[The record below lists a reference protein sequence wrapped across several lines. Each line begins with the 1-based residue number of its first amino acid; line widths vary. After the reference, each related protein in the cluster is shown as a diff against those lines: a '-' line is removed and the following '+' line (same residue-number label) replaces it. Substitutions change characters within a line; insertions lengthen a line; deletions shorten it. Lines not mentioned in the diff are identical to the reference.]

1 MKNHFSR
8 RQFIKNSVLFVGA
21 GMSFP
26 LLRVFADDTNA
37 PVALPEKIYD
47 IAAPGKLQVEYHGH
61 FAELPVGSVTPRGWI
76 KGWLQRQADGLT
88 GHPEN
93 MAYPYDTCMYAGK
106 IPPPPVAHGQ
116 NWWGYEQSG
125 YFVDGAVRLN
135 HLIDNADAKK
145 IPAANL
151 KYILENSGPGK
162 LGESVWGWPNT
173 VVGRALM
180 AEYSATGDAK
190 VARTLN
196 DCLLG
201 TRGFGGR
208 DGLLAE
214 EALYLYG
221 LSGDPRLLE
230 IAKRSYDRYFIS
242 DPRSFSQVDKIR
254 GDKPLREHGVT
265 AAEQLKLLPLMFCY
279 TGDKEALELANLA
292 YRKVEG
298 DSLMPDGGIVSSES
312 LGTTA
317 FNSLHE
323 TCDITDWSWSF
334 GYMLMASGDA
344 HWADRVEQ
352 MIFNALPG
360 AVTKDFKQLQYF
372 SSANQILASDTA
384 CPRIA
389 MTRMSYRAAHETECC
404 TGNVNR
410 AMPNYVT
417 RMWMRMDGGLAATLF
432 GPSEVSVDVGGQP
445 VTITEET
452 DYPFRETI
460 SFKIKIAKPA
470 TFAFGLRIPEWCD
483 AASVKINGKSSGID
497 SKAGTFA
504 ILKREFQDGDTIELK
519 LPMSVQLKDWFTG
532 GAVSVERGPLV
543 YSLKIDEKR
552 VESQR
557 DSDAI
562 RRVLKG
568 NNVQGFPALEFFPA
582 SEWRYGLD
590 AAQKSAPGKFKV
602 IESPMTENPFLADT
616 VPVRIEV
623 PLYALPQ
630 WESEWKPVLEPAP
643 ADLKQAQKNPVSLPS
658 ETEAQLSDEK
668 SSRMTLVP
676 YGSTHL
682 RLTTLPV
689 IKT

>member
-1 MKNHFSR
+1 
-8 RQFIKNSVLFVGA
+8 
-21 GMSFP
+21 MSFP
-26 LLRVFADDTNA
+26 VLRTFADDTNA
-37 PVALPEKIYD
+37 PAALPEKVFD
-47 IAAPGKLQVEYHGH
+47 LAPPGKFKVEYHGRY
-61 FAELPVGSVTPRGWI
+61 AELPVGSVTPLGWI
-76 KGWLQRQADGLT
+76 KSWLQRQADGLT

-93 MAYPYDTCMYAGK
+93 MAYPYDTCMFAGK

-125 YFVDGAVRLN
+125 YFVDGAVRLS
-135 HLIDNADAKK
+135 HLIDRPNAKI
-145 IPAANL
+145 IPAANI
-151 KYILENSGPGK
+151 KYIVENSGGGK
-162 LGESVWGWPNT
+162 LGESIWGWPNT

-180 AEYSATGDAK
+180 AEYSATGDAR
-190 VARTLN
+190 VAQKLN

-221 LSGDPRLLE
+221 LSGNPRLLE
-230 IAKRSYDRYFIS
+230 IAKQSYDRYFLS
-242 DPRSFSQVDKIR
+242 DPGSFSLADKIR
-254 GDKPLREHGVT
+254 GANPLREHGVT

-279 TGDKEALELANLA
+279 TGDKVALELANLA
-292 YRKVEG
+292 YRKVEA

-312 LGTTA
+312 LGRTA

-334 GYMLMASGDA
+334 GYMLMASGEG
-344 HWADRVEQ
+344 HWADRIEQ

-404 TGNVNR
+404 AGNVNR

-432 GPSEVSVDVGGQP
+432 GPSKVSVDIGGHP

-483 AASVKINGKSSGID
+483 AAGVKINGKSSGIY

-504 ILKREFQDGDTIELK
+504 MLKREFHDGDKIELQ
-519 LPMSVQLKDWFTG
+519 LPMSVQLKEWFAG

-552 VESQR
+552 VESQHEP
-557 DSDAI
+557 DAI
-562 RRVLKG
+562 RRILKG
-568 NNVQGFPALEFFPA
+568 NNVQDFPAIEFFPA
-582 SEWRYGLD
+582 SEWRYGMD
-590 AAQKSAPGKFKV
+590 AAPKSASDKFKV
-602 IESPMTENPFLADT
+602 IESPMTENQFVADS
-616 VPVRIEV
+616 VPIRIAV
-623 PLYALPQ
+623 PLRVLPQ
-630 WESEWKPVLEPAP
+630 WEAAWQPVLEPP
-643 ADLKQAQKNPVSLPS
+643 PTDLKQSPKNPATLPD
-658 ETEAQLSDEK
+658 EAGLQPSGGNK
-668 SSRMTLVP
+668 TMTLLP

-689 IKT
+689 IRT